1 MLSRGTKHACF
12 PNHTPKFTKS
22 VNIISDSFSFGLD
35 SKFTSFRTCS
45 NTLLLIYTD
54 IENNLIFYD
63 LEKNHVIKKTK
74 SHHNE
79 NVSLICHY
87 NNLKTKKDLI
97 ATVSTMDVNAY
108 IWSCSSFNLFA
119 KLESIYDK
127 GNIASSCFIG
137 HNNKIYLTF
146 GINNNNLS
154 DKIKI
159 ININDKEILTINNK
173 NYPTVKIAGFSH
185 QKKTFII
192 VCTEKNVISYDFD
205 TLSVY
210 KEYNENEDTSVIY
223 DLQLLLFDNNP
234 KLLDIVV
241 GGNFRLWDFY
251 SKQLILK
258 VKYFNAFASIYVW
271 NKYLF
276 ICDCPNCYICDLRNF
291 KIIYKFSFSNVRW
304 KIINVIMHKKYRKCL
319 LYIIED
325 GIGILYD

>member
-1 MLSRGTKHACF
+1 M
-12 PNHTPKFTKS
+12 
-22 VNIISDSFSFGLD
+22 
-35 SKFTSFRTCS
+35 
-45 NTLLLIYTD
+45 
-54 IENNLIFYD
+54 
-63 LEKNHVIKKTK
+63 
-74 SHHNE
+74 
-79 NVSLICHY
+79 
-87 NNLKTKKDLI
+87 KTKKDLI

-276 ICDCPNCYICDLRNF
+276 ICDYWNI
-291 KIIYKFSFSNVRW
+291 V
-304 KIINVIMHKKYRKCL
+304 
-319 LYIIED
+319 
-325 GIGILYD
+325 